1 MKRFLILIV
10 AALLITAFSAQS
22 SFAQYKLP
30 EKGPTKKDVPRNN
43 WGVGLDYSEG
53 GFGPMIAYYLP
64 SGSNSD
70 FLFKLSVAGYSDSKE
85 IQRTDLN
92 GNVYIENK
100 INRIFTMPMSI
111 GWRVEPFKA
120 DLEGNFNPVFSIGL
134 SPALIAYNP
143 YDQEFFSAI
152 DDTKTKFAFGGFTGV
167 GFTYQQSE
175 GVSMNMNFNYY
186 YLPVL
191 GEGIY
196 SIENNEIKNVGGF
209 QISFGINF
217 LN

>member
-1 MKRFLILIV
+1 M
-10 AALLITAFSAQS
+10 
-22 SFAQYKLP
+22 
-30 EKGPTKKDVPRNN
+30 
-43 WGVGLDYSEG
+43 
-53 GFGPMIAYYLP
+53 
-64 SGSNSD
+64 
-70 FLFKLSVAGYSDSKE
+70 
-85 IQRTDLN
+85 
-92 GNVYIENK
+92 
-100 INRIFTMPMSI
+100 
-111 GWRVEPFKA
+111 
-120 DLEGNFNPVFSIGL
+120 
-134 SPALIAYNP
+134 
-143 YDQEFFSAI
+143 
-152 DDTKTKFAFGGFTGV
+152 